1 MGTRGDEGML
11 SHRDLLGSGRFDGV
25 RGGAV
30 RSSERWAM
38 ASSVGRFASGV
49 SGA

>member
-1 MGTRGDEGML
+1 ML
-11 SHRDLLGSGRFDGV
+11 SQRDLLGSGRFDGV

-30 RSSERWAM
+30 RSSERRAM
-38 ASSVGRFASGV
+38 ASSVGRFLSGV